1 VFAQSLARNFQT
13 YTGQEALTIGDK
25 NISWNNFG
33 QLVPRIAK
41 GLNAIGCKPGDR
53 VAVLAANTP
62 EHLQIIYAISWAGC
76 VLVPLNT
83 RLSPAELAWIILDSE
98 SSVLISDKRN
108 LKLANS
114 TISQINT
121 EIITI
126 QMEEG
131 AFGQSTI
138 TEITPTISD
147 PAWQASNNDLA
158 ALYYTGGTT
167 GQPKGV
173 MISNQSLVIQTLN
186 IIQDLNIKTETNVLH
201 APPLFHL
208 AGAGVAHACT
218 FAGATQT
225 FFPDFGPQTYLAEIQ
240 RVQATFISLVPTMI
254 SEIFEENDVDLF
266 LKSVKTL
273 VYGAAPITE
282 GLLKKVLSKC
292 PNINLIQIYG
302 QTECTG
308 PCLILPPERHT
319 LSGPLAG
326 KLGTAGRANMTSEVR
341 INQQDGTEAKRGT
354 PGEILIRGPSIMLG
368 YWKQSSLTSDTLK
381 EGWLHTGDIGVM
393 DSDGYVTVVDRM
405 KDMIVTGGENVFSAE
420 VENILASYPDI
431 NYCAVIGVPDKK
443 WGERV
448 HAIIGVNKGVDI
460 NLESIRSFC
469 KKQIAGYKCPRSID
483 CITDPLPL
491 SGVGKVRKD
500 LLREKFGKGKFKEC

>member
-1 VFAQSLARNFQT
+1 MFAQSLARSFQT
-13 YTGQEALTIGDK
+13 YAGHDALTIGNK
-25 NISWNNFG
+25 NISWDDLG
-33 QLVPRIAK
+33 RIIPRMAK
-41 GLNAIGCKPGDR
+41 GLNAIGCQPGDR
-53 VAVLAANTP
+53 VAVLGTNTP

-83 RLSPAELAWIILDSE
+83 RLSPAELAWIISDSE
-98 SSVLISDKRN
+98 SSILISDQRSFKI
-108 LKLANS
+108 ASS
-114 TISQINT
+114 TISQVT
-121 EIITI
+121 SEILTI
-126 QMEEG
+126 QLEEG
-131 AFGQSTI
+131 AFGQYTI
-138 TEITPTISD
+138 QEIASDTSD
-147 PAWQASNNDLA
+147 PAWLASNDDIA

-186 IIQDLNIKTETNVLH
+186 IIQDLNIKPNTNVLH
-201 APPLFHL
+201 APPIFHL

-218 FAGATQT
+218 FAGATQV
-225 FFPDFGPQTYLAEIQ
+225 FFPDFTPQTYLAEIQ

-254 SEIFEENDVDLF
+254 SEIFEKKGINVF
-266 LKSVKTL
+266 LKSVETL

-282 GLLKKVLSKC
+282 ALLKKVLSKC

-308 PCLILPPERHT
+308 PCLILPSERHT

-326 KLGTAGRANMTSEVR
+326 KLSTAGRANMTSEVR
-341 INQQDGTEAKRGT
+341 IEQQDGVEAERGIA
-354 PGEILIRGPSIMLG
+354 GEILIRGPSTMLG
-368 YWKQSSLTSDTLK
+368 YWKQPSLTSETLK

-393 DSDGYVTVVDRM
+393 DSEGYVTVVDRM

-420 VENILASYPDI
+420 VENILASYPGI
-431 NYCAVIGVPDKK
+431 NYCAVIGVPDEK

-448 HAIIGVNKGVDI
+448 HAIIGVNDGVNID
-460 NLESIRSFC
+460 LESIRSFC

-483 CITDPLPL
+483 CISDPLPL

-500 LLREKFGKGKFKEC
+500 LLRKTFEKGEFKE